1 MKNFIVSQAL
11 STGTSLCKAI
21 GITSILA
28 LSTACTEE
36 AKTTQSEK
44 AATLET
50 QKTGDTQKTSEKVE
64 VAAHN
69 HEQGPGKYQKPGANI
84 RLGSPEALSMAA
96 NSSEQFEVN
105 FSTANSGTLTITAKP
120 KEGLSLESAG
130 TPYTFDLSQETPTL
144 NLALSSGEDGTY
156 HVMFHASIEDASGSS
171 SRVFGIP
178 VYVGKPNANKL
189 EKPANTSGV
198 VIMKAEETVR

>member
-28 LSTACTEE
+28 LSSACTEE
-36 AKTTQSEK
+36 AKTTHPEK
-44 AATLET
+44 AANAET
-50 QKTGDTQKTSEKVE
+50 QKTTEKVE

-69 HEQGPGKYQKPGANI
+69 HDQGPGKYQKPGANI

-105 FSTANSGTLTITAKP
+105 FSTANAGTLTITAKP

-130 TPYTFDLSQETPTL
+130 TPYTFDLSQEAPTL